1 MTFTRLLFVILVPVL
16 LSCSG
21 CSKVT
26 FGYNHAD
33 WLMRYWINGYT
44 SFDARQKEDI
54 RREVAVY
61 MRWHRRQALPEYIS
75 FLRDLDRLANR
86 DGVLTAGDIARLRT
100 ESGRLYRMTM
110 APLIR
115 PAAHVLST
123 LDSRQTEE
131 LRETLAE
138 RNREQKEETLF
149 DSEQENLA
157 RRAERYVD
165 GVEGLVGRLSR
176 EQKKAI
182 REMSLRVPFATGYY
196 IEQREAKQA
205 ALISLL
211 NEHAGEDRIAALFR
225 QWIETPDAAWS
236 PQQKQAIEAYESAMD
251 EMSVRIFELMTPH
264 QKDHIRKKIANY
276 IDAFEELHSATES
289 VDAARAPP

>member
-1 MTFTRLLFVILVPVL
+1 MTFARSLFVILVPVL

-44 SFDARQKEDI
+44 SFDARQKEEI
-54 RREVAVY
+54 RREVADY
-61 MRWHRRQALPEYIS
+61 MRWHRRNALPEYIG
-75 FLRDLDRLANR
+75 FLHDLNGLANR
-86 DGVLTAGDIARLRT
+86 DGVLTAADIVRLRA

-115 PAAHVLST
+115 PAARVLST
-123 LDSRQTEE
+123 LDSRQIEE
-131 LRETLAE
+131 LRETLAD

-157 RRAERYVD
+157 KRAERHID

-182 REMSLRVPFATGYY
+182 REISLRVPFATGYY

-205 ALISLL
+205 ALIALL

-225 QWIETPDAAWS
+225 QWIEIPDASWS
-236 PQQKQAIEAYESAMD
+236 PQQKQAIEAYESAMN
-251 EMSVRIFELMTPH
+251 EMSARIFELMTPH
-264 QKDHIRKKIANY
+264 QKDHIRKRIADY
-276 IDAFEELHSATES
+276 IDAFQELHAATET
-289 VDAARAPP
+289 VDAAHEPR

>member
-1 MTFTRLLFVILVPVL
+1 MTFARSLFVILVPVL

-44 SFDARQKEDI
+44 SFDARQKEEI
-54 RREVAVY
+54 RREVADY
-61 MRWHRRQALPEYIS
+61 MRWHRRNALPEYIG
-75 FLRDLDRLANR
+75 FLHDLNGLANR
-86 DGVLTAGDIARLRT
+86 DGVLTAADIVRLRA

-115 PAAHVLST
+115 PAARVLST
-123 LDSRQTEE
+123 LDSRQIEE
-131 LRETLAE
+131 LRETLAD

-157 RRAERYVD
+157 KRAERHID

-182 REMSLRVPFATGYY
+182 REISLRVPFATGYY

-205 ALISLL
+205 ALIALL
-211 NEHAGEDRIAALFR
+211 NEHAGEDRIAALLR
-225 QWIETPDAAWS
+225 QWIETPDASWS
-236 PQQKQAIEAYESAMD
+236 PQQKQAIEAYESAMN
-251 EMSVRIFELMTPH
+251 EMSARIFELMTPH
-264 QKDHIRKKIANY
+264 QKDHIRKRIADY
-276 IDAFEELHSATES
+276 IDAFQELHAATET
-289 VDAARAPP
+289 VDTAHEPR